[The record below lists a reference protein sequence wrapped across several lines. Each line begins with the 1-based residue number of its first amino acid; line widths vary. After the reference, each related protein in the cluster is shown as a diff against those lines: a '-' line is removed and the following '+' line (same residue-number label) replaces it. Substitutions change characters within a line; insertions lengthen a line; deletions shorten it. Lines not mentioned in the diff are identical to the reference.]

1 MLWLQEKCSVEE
13 EAERLSIQLHHLTDQ
28 NNKLTQDVEQTT
40 ARCRELRDKNVLLE
54 TGSEKVCDDKL

>member
-1 MLWLQEKCSVEE
+1 M
-13 EAERLSIQLHHLTDQ
+13 SIQLHHLTDQ